1 MIIFFPLSIW
11 TLEMTIDKG
20 LYKEALV
27 KSTHIT
33 TRMSDRAGFYGLVQ
47 HLLRFQSDFLKMKL
61 GYPVVPN
68 VWNQICVELMNE

>member
-47 HLLRFQSDFLKMKL
+47 HLLRF
-61 GYPVVPN
+61 
-68 VWNQICVELMNE
+68 